1 MSFKNFYPKQIY
13 YEPQALTYDL
23 GKYLQKKYSD
33 IPWNS
38 IENHNNIP
46 CFRNQP
52 NTEFAKM
59 KQNIIVGIR
68 KTHRYVVNHKISD
81 YLVPYTSSGCMASC
95 LYCYL
100 VCNYNKCSYLRL
112 FVNREQMLNKLIKT
126 SRQSETSLTF
136 EIGSNSNLVLENTIT
151 NNLPWTIES
160 FAKEGQGFLTFP
172 TKFDMINSLLSL
184 DHKGKT
190 IIRMSINPEEIIKK
204 IEFGISSLQN
214 KIWQVH

>member
-1 MSFKNFYPKQIY
+1 
-13 YEPQALTYDL
+13 
-23 GKYLQKKYSD
+23 
-33 IPWNS
+33 
-38 IENHNNIP
+38 
-46 CFRNQP
+46 
-52 NTEFAKM
+52 
-59 KQNIIVGIR
+59 
-68 KTHRYVVNHKISD
+68 
-81 YLVPYTSSGCMASC
+81 
-95 LYCYL
+95 
-100 VCNYNKCSYLRL
+100 
-112 FVNREQMLNKLIKT
+112 MLNKLIKT